1 MSAEE
6 SHRNDTHDG
15 HGHPHDHSG
24 HGHSHV
30 PASFGRAFA
39 IGIALNIVYVVIQ
52 VLFGI
57 AAHSLALVA
66 DAGHNFGDVLGLVL
80 AWWASHLT
88 NQPATD
94 RRTYGLRRSSI
105 LAALTNAIFLL
116 LAVGGIS
123 WEAIRRFGD
132 QTAVAGSTVIWVA
145 AIGIFIN
152 LGTAILFQSGS
163 HSDLNIRGAFMH
175 LAADA
180 AISFGVVVAGVIILF
195 TGWRWLDPAVSL
207 LINATIVYGT
217 WGLLRDS
224 FNMAMDA
231 VPPGVDVSAVREYL
245 KSIPGITNAHHLHIW
260 ALSTTETALTVHLVK
275 PDPADDD
282 GLLGRIHRELEE
294 RFHIGHA
301 TIQFERENQEQCSST
316 PGSYAKPH

>member
-1 MSAEE
+1 MSATENHHHNQPH
-6 SHRNDTHDG
+6 SH
-15 HGHPHDHSG
+15 SA
-24 HGHSHV
+24 HGHSHA

-39 IGIALNIVYVVIQ
+39 IGITLNAVYVVIQ

-80 AWWASHLT
+80 AWWAGHLT
-88 NQPATD
+88 SQPATD

-116 LAVGGIS
+116 IAVGGIS
-123 WEAIRRFGD
+123 WEAIRRFGN
-132 QTAVAGSTVIWVA
+132 QTDVAGSIVIWVA
-145 AIGIFIN
+145 AVGIVIN
-152 LGTAILFQSGS
+152 LGTALLFQSGS
-163 HSDLNIRGAFMH
+163 HSNLNIRGAFMH

-180 AISFGVVVAGVIILF
+180 AVSFGVVIAGIIILF

-207 LINATIVYGT
+207 LISAIIVYGT

-224 FNMAMDA
+224 FNMALDA
-231 VPPGVDVSAVREYL
+231 VPPGVDVAAVREYL
-245 KSIPGITNAHHLHIW
+245 SGVSGVTNAHHLHIW

-275 PDPADDD
+275 PDPANDD
-282 GLLGRIHRELEE
+282 GVLSLIHQELEE

-301 TIQFERENQEQCSST
+301 TIQFERENQQQCSST
-316 PGSYAKPH
+316 VRSYAEPH

>member
-1 MSAEE
+1 MSATEN
-6 SHRNDTHDG
+6 HHHNQR
-15 HGHPHDHSG
+15 HSPSAE
-24 HGHSHV
+24 GHSHA

-39 IGIALNIVYVVIQ
+39 IGITLNTVYVVIQ

-80 AWWASHLT
+80 AWWASRLT
-88 NQPATD
+88 SQPTTD

-116 LAVGGIS
+116 VAVGGIS
-123 WEAIRRFGD
+123 WEAIRRFGNQPD
-132 QTAVAGSTVIWVA
+132 VAGSIVIWVA
-145 AIGIFIN
+145 AGGIVIN
-152 LGTAILFQSGS
+152 LGTALLFQSGS

-180 AISFGVVVAGVIILF
+180 AVSFGVVIAGIIISF

-207 LINATIVYGT
+207 LISAVIVYGT

-231 VPPGVDVSAVREYL
+231 VPPGVDVAAVREYL
-245 KSIPGITNAHHLHIW
+245 SGIPGVTNAHHLHIW

-275 PDPADDD
+275 PDPANDD
-282 GLLGRIHRELEE
+282 GLLSLIHQELEE
-294 RFHIGHA
+294 RFHIEHA
-301 TIQFERENQEQCSST
+301 TIQFERENQRECSST
-316 PGSYAKPH
+316 VRSYAEPH

>member
-1 MSAEE
+1 MSATEN
-6 SHRNDTHDG
+6 HHHN
-15 HGHPHDHSG
+15 HPHPHSA
-24 HGHSHV
+24 HGHSHA

-39 IGIALNIVYVVIQ
+39 IGITLNAVYVVIQ

-88 NQPATD
+88 SQPATD

-116 LAVGGIS
+116 IAVGGIS
-123 WEAIRRFGD
+123 WEAIRRFGN
-132 QTAVAGSTVIWVA
+132 QTDVAGSIVIWVA
-145 AIGIFIN
+145 AVGIVIN
-152 LGTAILFQSGS
+152 LGTALLFQSGS
-163 HSDLNIRGAFMH
+163 HSDLNIRGVFMH

-180 AISFGVVVAGVIILF
+180 AVSFGVVIAGIIILF

-207 LINATIVYGT
+207 LISAIIVYGT

-224 FNMAMDA
+224 FNMALDA
-231 VPPGVDVSAVREYL
+231 VPPGVDVAAVREYL
-245 KSIPGITNAHHLHIW
+245 TGVPGVTNAHHLHIW

-275 PDPADDD
+275 PDPANDD
-282 GLLGRIHRELEE
+282 GVLSLVHQELEE

-301 TIQFERENQEQCSST
+301 TIQFERENQQECSST
-316 PGSYAKPH
+316 V

>member
-1 MSAEE
+1 MSATEN
-6 SHRNDTHDG
+6 HHHN
-15 HGHPHDHSG
+15 HPHPHSA
-24 HGHSHV
+24 HGHSHA

-39 IGIALNIVYVVIQ
+39 IGITLNAVYVVIQ

-88 NQPATD
+88 SQPATD

-116 LAVGGIS
+116 IAVGGIS
-123 WEAIRRFGD
+123 WEAIRRFGN
-132 QTAVAGSTVIWVA
+132 QTDVAGSIVIWVA
-145 AIGIFIN
+145 AVGIVIN
-152 LGTAILFQSGS
+152 LGTALLFQSGS
-163 HSDLNIRGAFMH
+163 HSDLNIRGVFMH

-180 AISFGVVVAGVIILF
+180 AVSFGVVIAGIIILF

-207 LINATIVYGT
+207 LISAIIVYGT

-224 FNMAMDA
+224 FNMALDA
-231 VPPGVDVSAVREYL
+231 VPPGVDVAAVREYL
-245 KSIPGITNAHHLHIW
+245 TGVPGVTNAHHLHIW

-275 PDPADDD
+275 PDPANDD
-282 GLLGRIHRELEE
+282 GVLSLIHQELEE

-301 TIQFERENQEQCSST
+301 TIQFERENQQHCSSSVR
-316 PGSYAKPH
+316 SYAEPH